1 MLKKKDI
8 VTLLAVTAV
17 LIVIYSNRGTLH
29 PTKAPLDA
37 DKGTD
42 DAITRALNKLKV
54 GGVDVKETPEEVKQ
68 AVWNTK

>member
-8 VTLLAVTAV
+8 VTLLVVAGVV
-17 LIVIYSNRGTLH
+17 IVIYSNRGTLH

-37 DKGTD
+37 DNGNE

-54 GGVDVKETPEEVKQ
+54 GGVDVKSTPEEVKK
-68 AVWNTK
+68 AV

>member
-1 MLKKKDI
+1 
-8 VTLLAVTAV
+8 VA
-17 LIVIYSNRGTLH
+17 IVIYSNRGTLH

-54 GGVDVKETPEEVKQ
+54 GGVEVKSTPEEVKQ
-68 AVWNTK
+68 AV

>member
-8 VTLLAVTAV
+8 VTLLVVAGVA
-17 LIVIYSNRGTLH
+17 IVIYSNRGTLN
-29 PTKAPLDA
+29 PVKAPLDA
-37 DKGTD
+37 DNGNG

-68 AVWNTK
+68 AV

>member
-8 VTLLAVTAV
+8 ATLLVIAGVA
-17 LIVIYSNRGTLH
+17 IVIYSNRGTLH

-37 DKGTD
+37 DKGTE

-54 GGVDVKETPEEVKQ
+54 GGVDVKSTPEEVKQ
-68 AVWNTK
+68 AV

>member
-8 VTLLAVTAV
+8 VTLLVVAGVA
-17 LIVIYSNRGTLH
+17 IVIYSNRGTLH

-37 DKGTD
+37 DNGNE

-54 GGVDVKETPEEVKQ
+54 GGVDVKPTPEEVKK
-68 AVWNTK
+68 AV

>member
-1 MLKKKDI
+1 LNP
-8 VTLLAVTAV
+8 
-17 LIVIYSNRGTLH
+17 S
-29 PTKAPLDA
+29 KAPLDA

-68 AVWNTK
+68 AV

>member
-8 VTLLAVTAV
+8 TTILIVVGVA
-17 LIVIYSNRGTLH
+17 IVIYSNRGSLH

-37 DKGTD
+37 DKGSD

-54 GGVDVKETPEEVKQ
+54 GGVDVKETPEEVKK
-68 AVWNTK
+68 AV

>member
-8 VTLLAVTAV
+8 VTLIVVAGVA
-17 LIVIYSNRGTLH
+17 IVIYYNRGTLH

-37 DKGTD
+37 DNGKE

-54 GGVDVKETPEEVKQ
+54 GGVDVKETPEEVKK
-68 AVWNTK
+68 AV